1 MKLSKKKKLKKIY
14 DEIFSFKKSKLKK
27 RIITFHQIQIQFK
40 TKTNKNKMSYGQ
52 EIDSLITIVKT
63 KIKEIDDDII
73 QMRKFIGDE
82 HARRYRIAKEKLL
95 ETRNAKQ
102 QLDILLRRYKE
113 SNILELKSVCF
124 ISIFICLFEL
134 FLII

>member
-1 MKLSKKKKLKKIY
+1 MMKFFHSKTI
-14 DEIFSFKKSKLKK
+14 
-27 RIITFHQIQIQFK
+27 HQIQIQFK
-40 TKTNKNKMSYGQ
+40 TKSNKNKMSYGQ

-95 ETRNAKQ
+95 EARNTKQ

-134 FLII
+134 FLVN